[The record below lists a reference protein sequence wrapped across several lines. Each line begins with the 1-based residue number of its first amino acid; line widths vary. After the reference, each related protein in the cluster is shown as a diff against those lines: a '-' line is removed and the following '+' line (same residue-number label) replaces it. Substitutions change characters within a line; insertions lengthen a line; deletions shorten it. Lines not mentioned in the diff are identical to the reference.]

1 MLRYLE
7 GDTFVSFLSMLISVC
22 SRTSS
27 SGSALNNCMNC
38 SLQASDFGLSVHVSS
53 SESRRLL
60 DLERVDLVFSPAML
74 LCNEDKAKGKRTFQE
89 NLTSAFFLSL
99 SQKTGSCHALGFD

>member
-7 GDTFVSFLSMLISVC
+7 GDTFVSFLSVLFSLC

-27 SGSALNNCMNC
+27 SGSVLNNCMNC
-38 SLQASDFGLSVHVSS
+38 SLEASDFGLSVSS

-74 LCNEDKAKGKRTFQE
+74 LCNEDKAKGNRTFPE